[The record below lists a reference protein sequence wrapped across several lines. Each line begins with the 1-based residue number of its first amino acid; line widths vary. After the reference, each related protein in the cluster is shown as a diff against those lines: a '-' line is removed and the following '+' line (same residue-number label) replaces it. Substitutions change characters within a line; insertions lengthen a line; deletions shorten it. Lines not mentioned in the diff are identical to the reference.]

1 MIGAVV
7 RRGSTS
13 VKRPNQ
19 IHSKLKSRGETEVPP
34 RINNMTKKEYS
45 IELGGKT
52 LTAEFN
58 DLADQTNGAVM
69 LRYGNTT
76 VLATA
81 VMGGLKDG
89 DFFPLTVDYEER
101 FYATG
106 KILGSRFV
114 RREGRP
120 STEAILS
127 GRIVDRT
134 IRPLFNQKIRNEVQV
149 IITTLSID
157 QDDPDV
163 VSVIAA
169 SLALGV
175 SDIPWNGPV
184 SAVRI
189 GKDGNWLINPDFKA
203 REEAGI
209 VLEMVACGKDG
220 MINMIEV
227 GSKEVGEETVNE
239 ALARASTEIEKIQ
252 TWQKKI
258 ISEIG
263 KPKAEVV
270 LPEPTPGT
278 KELFDQEIA
287 PKLAKYVMN
296 GKPGHEGIDEIN
308 KIWTELFTGKMVT
321 GKEGTKEEGNL
332 AMAQEIFEEAVND
345 LLHDEAIKNNRRADG
360 RGMDE
365 IRPLFAQAG
374 GVSPILHGSG
384 IFYRGGTHILS
395 ALTLGSPGDAQVIDG
410 LIVQENKRFMHHYN
424 FPPFSTGETGRVGN
438 TNRRM
443 IGHGAL
449 AEKALLPVIPAKD
462 LFPYTIRIVS
472 EAMASNGS
480 TSMGSVCGSTLALM
494 DGGVPIKAPVAGIAS
509 GLMMKNAQANSPAEY
524 KVLTDIQGPED
535 HHGDMDFKV
544 AGTREGITAVQMD
557 VKVGGIPL
565 KILAEAFEKAK
576 AARFKI
582 LDVIQ
587 KEIAAPRA
595 KISPNAPE
603 IIVMKIKPDQIGL
616 VIGTGGKTI
625 NEIRD
630 VTHVDDITIEDD
642 GSIFITGKN
651 ETAMKA
657 KEIIFNMTR
666 EYLPGEKYDGEVV
679 RMMDFGAFVKIG
691 PNAEG
696 LVHVSEIAPFRVER
710 VETYLKE
717 GDKVP
722 VVVKEVDEKGRLN
735 LSIKSANPDFFTKRE
750 ETPKPMG
757 DRGPRRDFKKRY

>member
-1 MIGAVV
+1 M
-7 RRGSTS
+7 
-13 VKRPNQ
+13 N
-19 IHSKLKSRGETEVPP
+19 
-34 RINNMTKKEYS
+34 KKEYS
-45 IELGGKT
+45 LEVGGKT

-58 DLADQTNGAVM
+58 DLADQANGSVM

-81 VMGGLKDG
+81 VMGDLKDG

-106 KILGSRFV
+106 KILGSRFI

-184 SAVRI
+184 SAVRV
-189 GKDGNWLINPDFKA
+189 GKNGDWLINPDFKA
-203 REEAGI
+203 REEAG
-209 VLEMVACGKDG
+209 VVMEMVACGKDNI
-220 MINMIEV
+220 INMIEV
-227 GSKEVGEETVNE
+227 ASKEVDETIMNE
-239 ALARASTEIEKIQ
+239 ALTRASTEIEKVQ
-252 TWQKKI
+252 VWQDKI

-263 KPKAEVV
+263 KPKVMV
-270 LPEPTPGT
+270 TLPEPTPGT
-278 KELFDQEIA
+278 QELFDTEVEPRLKQ
-287 PKLAKYVMN
+287 YVIGN
-296 GKPGHEGIDEIN
+296 QPGHERIDEI
-308 KIWTELFTGKMVT
+308 KGVWTKLFTEKMP
-321 GKEGTKEEGNL
+321 EGNIG
-332 AMAQEIFEEAVND
+332 MAQEIFEEAVNN
-345 LLHDEAIKNNRRADG
+345 LLHDEAIRNDKRADG

-365 IRPLFAQAG
+365 VRPLFAKAG
-374 GVSPILHGSG
+374 GISPILHGSG

-410 LIVQENKRFMHHYN
+410 LIVQEKKRFMHHCN
-424 FPPFSTGETGRVGN
+424 SPPFSTGEAGRVGS

-449 AEKALLPVIPAKD
+449 AEKALTAVIPDKD
-462 LFPYTIRIVS
+462 KFPYTIRLVS

-509 GLMMKNAQANSPAEY
+509 GLMMKEKARKQGSKEARKGAVENYDY

-544 AGTREGITAVQMD
+544 AGTRQGITAVQMD

-565 KILAEAFEKAK
+565 GILVEAFEKAK
-576 AARFKI
+576 VARFKI
-582 LDVIQ
+582 LDVIE
-587 KEIAAPRA
+587 KEIPAPRE

-603 IIVMKIKPDQIGL
+603 ILVMKIKPEQIGL

-651 ETAMKA
+651 ETAAKA
-657 KEIIFNMTR
+657 REIIFNMTR
-666 EYLPGEKYDGEVV
+666 EYMPGEKYDGEVV
-679 RMMDFGAFVKIG
+679 RLMDFGAFVKIG

-722 VVVKEVDEKGRLN
+722 VMVKEVDDKGRLN
-735 LSIKSANPDFFTKRE
+735 LSIKSANPDFFTKKE
-750 ETPKPMG
+750 EMPKPMG
-757 DRGPRRDFKKRY
+757 DHGHRKDFKKRY